1 MASVKKHKGESF
13 EDMLKRFRK
22 TCRNEGVLA
31 EIRYRECFEKPCDR
45 RRRKQ
50 QEGIRNTMKRSRRR
64 RSFN

>member
-1 MASVKKHKGESF
+1 MVRVKKYKNEDF

-22 TCRNEGVLA
+22 ACRNEGVLA